1 MSVHPYPGAEVTH
14 RLSRTLA
21 ACALAAAAA
30 LAVVTPADAAKAPKT
45 AKFKASLKGEQ
56 VLTWSYNRPQTG
68 MCSGSESGGGSTRI
82 TYSDSSAGMTAF
94 QPPKSNPVYKL
105 TKGRPFLA
113 NTLSP
118 KATAV
123 REGRHTVNPAPS
135 PPCPGVGDGTGKG
148 PAPQRC
154 GTRTATYRITFDY
167 KKKNVP
173 SLVATPMG
181 GWQGGSDS
189 GELSNTFGR
198 DNCPHWVTGP
208 YDPAER
214 NGEVL
219 RFPAP
224 LKEKTLFDRRRKTIK
239 VTASDA
245 ECFDRSGG
253 SADCNAKTG
262 LFRGKVVNVYT
273 LTLKRR

>member
-1 MSVHPYPGAEVTH
+1 MTRVLT
-14 RLSRTLA
+14 
-21 ACALAAAAA
+21 ACALACALTAAA
-30 LAVVTPADAAKAPKT
+30 PAEAAKKPAKPKV

-68 MCSGSESGGGSTRI
+68 MCSGSETGGGSTRI
-82 TYSDSSAGMTAF
+82 TYADSSATLTAF
-94 QPPKSNPVYKL
+94 GVTKSSPVYKL
-105 TKGRPFLA
+105 TKGRPFVG
-113 NTLSP
+113 NTLKP

-135 PPCPGVGDGTGKG
+135 PPCPGVGDGTGEG

-173 SLVATPMG
+173 SLVAQPVA
-181 GWQGGSDS
+181 GWQGGSEG
-189 GELSNTFGR
+189 GELSNTFSR
-198 DNCPHWVTGP
+198 DNCPSWITGP

-224 LKEKTLFDRRRKTIK
+224 LKEKTLFDRSRKTIN
-239 VTASDA
+239 VTASDT
-245 ECFDRSGG
+245 ECFDGRGG
-253 SADCNAKTG
+253 AADCDAKTG